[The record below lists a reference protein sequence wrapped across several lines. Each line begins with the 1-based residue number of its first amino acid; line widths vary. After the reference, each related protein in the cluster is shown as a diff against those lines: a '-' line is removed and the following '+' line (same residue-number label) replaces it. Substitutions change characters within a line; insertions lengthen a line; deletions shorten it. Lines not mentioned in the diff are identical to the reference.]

1 MKLNSKYTI
10 GASYI
15 GYTTQAL
22 AINFAPLLFITFE
35 NSYGLDLSKISL
47 LIAISFISQLSVDAL
62 EARFSHHFNTRVSI
76 IIGHLCVA
84 FGLISYAILPE
95 ILPNAFLGL
104 SVATVLCGI
113 GGAIIEVLISP
124 IVEACPTKNKARA
137 MSLLHSFYCWGTAL
151 TILCAS
157 IFFGISGIENW
168 RSLTF
173 LLAIIPTLG
182 AVMFSVVPIYSLPA
196 DSEEGKEI
204 LKDKKLSHSP
214 LFWAFVAIMFCAG
227 ASEMSMIQWAS
238 SFAEAELGIDKAM
251 GDILG
256 PFAFAIFMGI
266 TRVFYA
272 LMSKKISLI
281 AFFTVSSTLCIAS
294 YLIAALSQITLIS
307 LAGCAICGIAVA
319 VMWPGTYS
327 LATKNIAF
335 GGVRMFALLA
345 LAGDVGCVA
354 GPSLVGFIAD
364 AFGNNLRIS
373 FAVSAIFPL
382 AILLLIPF
390 VLSYTKKIKAKNN

>member
-47 LIAISFISQLSVDAL
+47 LIAISFISQLSVDAF

-95 ILPNAFLGL
+95 ILPSAFLGL

-196 DSEEGKEI
+196 DSEEGKQI
-204 LKDKKLSHSP
+204 SKDKKLSHSP

-256 PFAFAIFMGI
+256 PFAFAIFIAMIVFMNHNNIGI
-266 TRVFYA
+266 E
-272 LMSKKISLI
+272 KIL
-281 AFFTVSSTLCIAS
+281 FDCISAIS
-294 YLIAALSQITLIS
+294 NTGFS
-307 LAGCAICGIAVA
+307 LAD
-319 VMWPGTYS
+319 PS
-327 LATKNIAF
+327 ELNS
-335 GGVRMFALLA
+335 
-345 LAGDVGCVA
+345 VGSSILIVLMYIGRI
-354 GPSLVGFIAD
+354 GPLSLVL
-364 AFGNNLRIS
+364 AFVHKDNRQK
-373 FAVSAIFPL
+373 FVEYPEEKV
-382 AILLLIPF
+382 IL
-390 VLSYTKKIKAKNN
+390 